1 MGRRRQKNTLDRV
14 FRDVFEQRGY
24 IYAASYQPGI
34 RVYDFPSKGKVV
46 RIKGRLSGDVHHLLS
61 QHEKYFFLCLNYDMS
76 VTKIWEQVFLELE
89 DTLLIA
95 AELKIKHPYADRLP
109 ARMTTDI
116 CYIKDGIM
124 HAVAIKTTKDLES
137 ERTREKLTIEGVY
150 WARKGIDW
158 RIMTEKEISRS
169 HAKNLQWLFNG
180 AEIEEL
186 IPDET
191 FRLNLIKSFLELY
204 QDYSIPFSE
213 IISHIESRCRLV
225 PGTVLQL
232 YKHLIRTEQI
242 SINLMEPINLDEPR
256 ELAATVCGLKI

>member
-1 MGRRRQKNTLDRV
+1 
-14 FRDVFEQRGY
+14 
-24 IYAASYQPGI
+24 
-34 RVYDFPSKGKVV
+34 
-46 RIKGRLSGDVHHLLS
+46 
-61 QHEKYFFLCLNYDMS
+61 
-76 VTKIWEQVFLELE
+76 
-89 DTLLIA
+89 
-95 AELKIKHPYADRLP
+95 
-109 ARMTTDI
+109 
-116 CYIKDGIM
+116 
-124 HAVAIKTTKDLES
+124 
-137 ERTREKLTIEGVY
+137 
-150 WARKGIDW
+150 
-158 RIMTEKEISRS
+158 MTEKEISRS